1 MIIESLSVWNILY
14 SLRNILMYLEKT
26 KPTMLAMC
34 LVRMTREQQSFY
46 FGYVI
51 YLWALG
57 PIRDGA
63 D

>member
-1 MIIESLSVWNILY
+1 
-14 SLRNILMYLEKT
+14 MYLEKT